1 MSNRTDSEPIYAE
14 RYVAFIDIPGFS
26 EIVRNSISSAEQ
38 ATELVRILERISSR
52 AEPLEF
58 DKSHGDDFRAQS
70 FSDCIVVSER
80 ATQAGLEHLL
90 FVVAQLQL
98 DLLANRILTRGG
110 IAKGKL
116 CHTDK
121 IVLGPALITA
131 YQLENTIAAYPR
143 VIVDRA
149 THEDY
154 NKLDVAALENKF
166 TGIAPRLRYDEDGP
180 VFADFLAP
188 FRNLGT
194 SPHRERLRVTAQSCH
209 AAIQSQVNDSIY
221 DPRIYKKLRW
231 MALYWN
237 GMSMSQGADCGLEH
251 VKFPAMA
258 NLYQ

>member
-1 MSNRTDSEPIYAE
+1 MSNQIDPEPIYAT
-14 RYVAFIDIPGFS
+14 RYVAFIDILGFS
-26 EIVRNSISSAEQ
+26 EIVRNSTSSAQQ

-52 AEPLEF
+52 AEPLAF
-58 DKSHGDDFRAQS
+58 DQTHGDDFRAQS
-70 FSDCIVVSER
+70 FSDCIVVSEG
-80 ATQAGLEHLL
+80 ATRAGLEHLL

-116 CHTDK
+116 HHTDK
-121 IVLGPALITA
+121 IVFGPALIAA
-131 YQLENTIAAYPR
+131 YQLESTIAAYPR

-154 NKLDVAALENKF
+154 KNLDLEALKDKF

-180 VFADFLAP
+180 VFVDFLTP

-194 SPHRERLRVTAQSCH
+194 SPYRDRHRVTAESCH

-221 DPRIYKKLRW
+221 DPRIYIKLRW
-231 MALYWN
+231 LALYWN
-237 GMSMSQGADCGLEH
+237 DMTMSQGADCKLEH

-258 NLYQ
+258 NLTQ